1 MEFREA
7 LVRSIQPIFSRR
19 TVASR
24 RQMPAAQPVQV
35 RAGQQPGA
43 APVPAAIPGAAPV
56 VEFAAAEANLLPEP
70 AETRVAQPI
79 VEGNALFDTF
89 FEEEEEDILRAED
102 AGERDENRIASHPE
116 IWNRPNETQKGLS
129 IVDYVLY
136 GSLVFIVIMVI
147 IILFS

>member
-1 MEFREA
+1 MKFREA
-7 LVRSIQPIFSRR
+7 LVRSIQPILSRR
-19 TVASR
+19 TIASR

-43 APVPAAIPGAAPV
+43 VPVPAAIPAAAPV

-102 AGERDENRIASHPE
+102 AGERDENRIASYCSHKSGNDFAVVSQCFCH
-116 IWNRPNETQKGLS
+116 WRQTVS
-129 IVDYVLY
+129 SSV
-136 GSLVFIVIMVI
+136 
-147 IILFS
+147 

>member
-1 MEFREA
+1 MLFR
-7 LVRSIQPIFSRR
+7 S
-19 TVASR
+19 
-24 RQMPAAQPVQV
+24 
-35 RAGQQPGA
+35 
-43 APVPAAIPGAAPV
+43 
-56 VEFAAAEANLLPEP
+56 ANLLPEP
-70 AETRVAQPI
+70 AETGVAQPI

-89 FEEEEEDILRAED
+89 FEEEEEEEDILRAED

-136 GSLVFIVIMVI
+136 GSLIFIVIMVI